1 VLLHGAFGSRHPGC
15 AIASSAPRA
24 STPNEIN
31 RLRKRVANS
40 YRHAFKRVGRW
51 RGIHDSF
58 SPGAKNQRQ
67 LWDEFKRIQ
76 THVGIHLDCPE
87 DHDHTPS
94 CFLYGFHDLRRAF
107 ATVNAPQMKPE
118 FLQKLMRHKSCT
130 TTLGYINL
138 VSQVDEAVANMPVP
152 KVLRKDDKDEKKGVD
167 PT

>member
-1 VLLHGAFGSRHPGC
+1 MR
-15 AIASSAPRA
+15 I
-24 STPNEIN
+24 NEILSIRRADVDLVAGQLITRGKDN
-31 RLRKRVANS
+31 KGKRDERLPLHPVVEHLRPLAGNS
-40 YRHAFKRVGRW
+40 RFLFTWGKG
-51 RGIHDSF
+51 
-58 SPGAKNQRQ
+58 QRQ
-67 LWDEFKRIQ
+67 LLDEFKRIQ
-76 THVGIHLDCPE
+76 TLVGIQLDSPE

-118 FLQKLMRHKSCT
+118 TLQKLMRHKSYT

-152 KVLRKDDKDEKKGVD
+152 KVLRKGVTVERKEEA